1 MLRQLDQAL
10 WAAEDTLK
18 LPGVRFPVRSPV
30 VRLGDGGL
38 VLFSPLPGV
47 EQAAEEIRALGEVRA
62 IVAPNLMH
70 HLGLA
75 PAARLFPGARVYG
88 PRGLEKKR
96 PDVAITGTLDGA
108 PDPLWSAEID
118 QVAVGGMP
126 RLDEVAFFHRPSKT
140 LFLWDLCFHITQSE
154 HLPTRLFMRLNGAYG
169 RFGPSRV
176 ARSMMRDRAAVGAA
190 VKRMIAWAP
199 ERVVVAHGDV
209 IERGG
214 QAALQ
219 GAFERM
225 L

>member
-47 EQAAEEIRALGEVRA
+47 ERAADEIRALGEVRA

-169 RFGPSRV
+169 RFGPSRI

-190 VKRMIAWAP
+190 VKQMIAWGP

>member
-18 LPGVRFPVRSPV
+18 LPGVRFPVRSPI

-47 EQAAEEIRALGEVRA
+47 EQAADEIRALGEVRA

-96 PDVAITGTLDGA
+96 PDVAITGALDGA

-169 RFGPSRV
+169 RFGPSRI

-190 VKRMIAWAP
+190 VKQMIAWGP